1 MYREQLKLFKGAM
14 IHLVILPNLHWRSN
28 QRSNCGELF
37 LVMINDWN
45 GANHS
50 VVMEP
55 GQTKLLVYIALGRQL
70 TRVGRSTV
78 CQPCEGLQLPTTV
91 LWLWLVGG

>member
-1 MYREQLKLFKGAM
+1 M
-14 IHLVILPNLHWRSN
+14 IHLVIHPEFYWRSN
-28 QRSNCGELF
+28 HGSNGLRLV